1 MITNYGGDHWEYINP
16 FPYIYKS
23 RFDFEFDTFKDKV
36 DAHLAESKKVT
47 DKQNLTTPEK
57 NGGITSVVLSGKPD
71 NVYPHKWTEFG
82 SEFDEFLRDCLK
94 TIWDERFYNQSLARY
109 IERSWINVHYKDGY
123 TEEHLHHG
131 VDVACVCYLKVPDN
145 SGGLQIKNPLSAY
158 DTSEPKVDTY
168 YYEGKDWV
176 TIDVKTNDVIFF
188 PGWLLHRTEPN
199 KVDEGRY
206 VMSLNVRHLN

>member
-1 MITNYGGDHWEYINP
+1 MTTNYGGDHWEYINP

-47 DKQNLTTPEK
+47 DKQNLITPEK
-57 NGGITSVVLSGKPD
+57 NGGITSVVLHRKPD
-71 NVYPHKWTEFG
+71 NIYPHKWSEFG
-82 SEFDEFLRDCLK
+82 LEFDEFLNDSLK
-94 TIWDERFYNQSLARY
+94 TIWDERFYDQGLARY

-206 VMSLNVRHLN
+206 VMSLNVRHMN

>member
-1 MITNYGGDHWEYINP
+1 MLTNYGGDYWEHINP

-36 DAHLAESKKVT
+36 DANLAESKKIIDEQEV
-47 DKQNLTTPEK
+47 TTPEK
-57 NGGITSVVLSGKPD
+57 DGGITSIVLHRKPD
-71 NVYPHKWTEFG
+71 NIYPHKWPEFG
-82 SEFDEFLRDCLK
+82 LEFDEFLNDSLK
-94 TIWDERFYNQSLARY
+94 TIWDERFDDEVGARY
-109 IERSWINVHYKDGY
+109 VERSWINVHYKDGY
-123 TEEHLHHG
+123 TEEHRHHG

-145 SGGLQIKNPLSAY
+145 SGGLQIKNPLSGY
-158 DTSEPKVDTY
+158 DSLKPKK
-168 YYEGKDWV
+168 EWV

-188 PGWLLHRTEPN
+188 PGWLVHRTQPN

>member
-1 MITNYGGDHWEYINP
+1 MTTNYGGDHWEYINP

-36 DAHLAESKKVT
+36 DAHLTESKKVT
-47 DKQNLTTPEK
+47 DKQNLITPEK
-57 NGGITSVVLSGKPD
+57 NGGITSVVLHRKPD
-71 NVYPHKWTEFG
+71 NIYPHKWSEFG
-82 SEFDEFLRDCLK
+82 LEFDGFLNDSLK
-94 TIWDERFYNQSLARY
+94 TIWDERFYDQGLAKY

-206 VMSLNVRHLN
+206 VMSLNVRHMN